1 MDEPRTHPNPEVQAF
16 LETLSPL
23 EWKGYLIA
31 KSQLNSTFNIEKAN
45 AYLRW
50 RKERTATAPSTK

>member
-1 MDEPRTHPNPEVQAF
+1 MNYDEPRVHANPNVQAF
-16 LETLSPL
+16 LVSMSPL

-31 KSQLNSTFNIEKAN
+31 KSQLNSTFNIEKSN

-50 RKERTATAPSTK
+50 CKSQQNNV